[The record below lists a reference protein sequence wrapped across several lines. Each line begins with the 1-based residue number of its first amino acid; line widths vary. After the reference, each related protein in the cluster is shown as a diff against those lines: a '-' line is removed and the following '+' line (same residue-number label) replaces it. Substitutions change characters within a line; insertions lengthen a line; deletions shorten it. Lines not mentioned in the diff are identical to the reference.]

1 MSSPID
7 HAAAHRFFAAHCFNE
22 TWTLLD
28 KTDRTEAEDRE
39 MLGRTLASLWH
50 WRQRADHTPTNLSI
64 GCWQAARVCALLGL
78 SDLAR
83 QYADESLHNA
93 GDDPF
98 CRGYALEALAR
109 AEAVAGHKGKAGQL
123 VNDARTLAQS
133 ITDAGNRDALL
144 ADLATITV

>member
-1 MSSPID
+1 MSTPVD
-7 HAAAHRFFAAHCFNE
+7 TTAAHRYFSAHCFNE

-28 KTDRTEAEDRE
+28 KADRTEVEERE

-50 WRQRADHTPTNLSI
+50 WRQRADLTPQNISV

-83 QYADESLHNA
+83 RYAEESLSNS

-98 CRGYALEALAR
+98 YRGYALEGLAR
-109 AEAVAGHKGKAGQL
+109 AETVAGNKDKARQL
-123 VNDARTLAQS
+123 VDDARTLAQS
-133 ITDAGNRDALL
+133 VTDADSRDALL
-144 ADLATITV
+144 ADLATIGV